1 MKSEV
6 LQKAQP
12 GWIGKETPSGL
23 TKSARMPLPG
33 LWVALPRQP
42 SHLAA
47 VLYANVV
54 LEKGVLCKIS
64 VSFPPLVSAVAS
76 PEESALRSYA

>member
-6 LQKAQP
+6 LQKAQR

-33 LWVALPRQP
+33 LWVAVSRQP
-42 SHLAA
+42 SQLAA
-47 VLYANVV
+47 VLYANGV
-54 LEKGVLCKIS
+54 LEKAFYVRFL
-64 VSFPPLVSAVAS
+64 FPIFGLSCGFT
-76 PEESALRSYA
+76 